1 VRFPLP
7 TSPVDGGGT
16 ETPSPRAGRAGVEAK
31 SATVDAQLT
40 PLLTSPVDGGG
51 TVTPSPPAGRA
62 GVGAKS
68 ARPRGGLGWG
78 RKGAQNV
85 VQ

>member
-16 ETPSPRAGRAGVEAK
+16 VTPSPRAGRAGVEAK

-62 GVGAKS
+62 GVGAKRRTKCRAVS
-68 ARPRGGLGWG
+68 HRREGGWG
-78 RKGAQNV
+78 VR
-85 VQ
+85 

>member
-62 GVGAKS
+62 GVGAKRRTKCRAVS
-68 ARPRGGLGWG
+68 HHREGGRGV
-78 RKGAQNV
+78 R
-85 VQ
+85 

>member
-1 VRFPLP
+1 
-7 TSPVDGGGT
+7 
-16 ETPSPRAGRAGVEAK
+16 VEAK

-62 GVGAKS
+62 GVGAKRRTKCRAVS
-68 ARPRGGLGWG
+68 HRREGGWG
-78 RKGAQNV
+78 IR
-85 VQ
+85 